1 MAKLT
6 KHTRAHHATSAY
18 LCPCNHAKLCASGRS
33 AAVEAQAVSRVLRIG
48 QTKETHVYRLI
59 VRGTIEEQILQMQQ
73 CNTGGGGGGGG
84 DDAADGRS
92 SGADG
97 AVTSSTGLV
106 STLDAPPPRR
116 RHRGRRRGK
125 QDELTVADLR
135 R

>member
-1 MAKLT
+1 M
-6 KHTRAHHATSAY
+6 
-18 LCPCNHAKLCASGRS
+18 
-33 AAVEAQAVSRVLRIG
+33 EAQAVSRVLRIG

-84 DDAADGRS
+84 GDDAADGRS

-106 STLDAPPPRR
+106 STLDAPPPAPSAPREAAR
-116 RHRGRRRGK
+116 QAGRAHRGRPAPVSQNG
-125 QDELTVADLR
+125 
-135 R
+135 